1 MAFPDIAVPDLALPG
16 VAVVVIGRN
25 EGDRLDRC
33 LRSVQGLRT
42 VYVDSG
48 SSDGSADRARAAG
61 AEVIELDAA
70 GGFSAARG
78 RNAGIERLLADP
90 AVLHVQLLD
99 GDTRLDPGW
108 LAAGKAALDA
118 DPALGAVFGR
128 LREEDA
134 DGSIY
139 RWLCDLE
146 WAVAHGP
153 ADTFGGN
160 LLARAAALRDTGPY
174 RTEMIAGEDPD
185 YALRMRAQG
194 WRILSLAVPMGT
206 HDSGIDGFGP
216 WWRRTIRAG
225 RGFAAL
231 AALHPTAAPG
241 YARSRARIL
250 FWAGAIP
257 LAAIIG
263 LALAIAIDRC
273 WLLLPLAA
281 LLMVALQTVRVT
293 ARESGRHG
301 PLRAFALSLFLT
313 IGKYAEMVGLLRH
326 HCAQR
331 RGGTS

>member
-1 MAFPDIAVPDLALPG
+1 MTFPDI
-16 VAVVVIGRN
+16 AVVVIGRN
-25 EGDRLDRC
+25 EGDRLAHC
-33 LRSVQGLRT
+33 LRSVEGMRT

-90 AVLHVQLLD
+90 AIIHVQLLD

-128 LREEDA
+128 LREQDA

-139 RWLCDLE
+139 RWMCDLE
-146 WAVAHGP
+146 WAVPSGL
-153 ADTFGGN
+153 ADAFGGN
-160 LLARAAALRDTGPY
+160 VLARAAALCDTGLY
-174 RTEMIAGEDPD
+174 RADLIAGEDPD
-185 YALRMRAQG
+185 YALRMRARG
-194 WRILSLAVPMGT
+194 WRILSLAVPMGI
-206 HDSGIDGFGP
+206 HDSGIDCFGL

-231 AALHPTAAPG
+231 AALHPAVAAPG

-250 FWAGAIP
+250 FWAGVLP
-257 LAAIIG
+257 LVAVAG
-263 LALAIAIDRC
+263 LALGIAIDRR
-273 WLLLPLAA
+273 WLLLALAA
-281 LLMVALQTVRVT
+281 LLVVAAQTIRVT
-293 ARESGRHG
+293 ARESRRHA
-301 PLRAFALSLFLT
+301 PLRAFALSLFLA
-313 IGKYAEMVGLLRH
+313 IGKYAEMIGLLRH
-326 HCAQR
+326 HCDRLRGR
-331 RGGTS
+331 RR